1 MAGIFDLLTGNQHPF
16 ADSLMGRSAP
26 QTGLA
31 GLLHD
36 AQNAGTMALSGP
48 PQQPPRQPWDEQP
61 VQRNDPGAP
70 LRRPGDKTRRIIGI
84 IGDALAGFN
93 GQPGQYAEAMRR
105 RQELEQQ
112 SQLEQQRWQGQQAY
126 KDAHPDPT
134 SLQRNAEYLNSVHPG
149 LGDTYLNAEG
159 NPTAAMEVTDPTTGA
174 RSLRFY
180 PKGNPGALGGAPSGG
195 GAPAVGSVVQGH
207 RFLGGNPNDQRSWA
221 PVGGSSA
228 PPVTGFR

>member
-1 MAGIFDLLTGNQHPF
+1 MAGIFDLLAGNQHPF

-36 AQNAGTMALSGP
+36 SQNAGTLAMSAPQQQQAP
-48 PQQPPRQPWDEQP
+48 PQRH
-61 VQRNDPGAP
+61 
-70 LRRPGDKTRRIIGI
+70 GDKTRRIFGI

-105 RQELEQQ
+105 RQELQQQ
-112 SQLEQQRWQGQQAY
+112 SQLEQERWQGQQAY
-126 KDAHPDPT
+126 KDAHPEPT
-134 SLQRNAEYLNSVHPG
+134 ATQRTYEWLKTQNPDLAES
-149 LGDTYLNAEG
+149 YLNAEG
-159 NPTAAMEVTDPTTGA
+159 NPQAAMEVTDPATGA

-180 PKGNPGALGGAPSGG
+180 PKGNPGALNGAPQGS
-195 GAPAVGSVVQGH
+195 GAPAVGSIVQGH

-228 PPVTGFR
+228 APATGFR

>member
-1 MAGIFDLLTGNQHPF
+1 MNLLDLLSANTHPGG
-16 ADSLMGRSAP
+16 AAGMVDRGQDPGGIASLLQGARSPATLAASTPPP
-26 QTGLA
+26 QT
-31 GLLHD
+31 HP
-36 AQNAGTMALSGP
+36 N
-48 PQQPPRQPWDEQP
+48 
-61 VQRNDPGAP
+61 
-70 LRRPGDKTRRIIGI
+70 RRRVFGI

-93 GQPGQYAEAMRR
+93 GQPGLYAEAMNKRHD
-105 RQELEQQ
+105 LAQQ
-112 SQLEQQRWQGQQAY
+112 SQLEQQRWEGQQAY

-159 NPTAAMEVTDPTTGA
+159 NPLAAMDVTDPATGA

-180 PKGNPGALGGAPSGG
+180 PKGNPGALGGTPQGG
-195 GAPAVGSVVQGH
+195 PPVGSVVSGH

-221 PVGGSSA
+221 PIGGSSA